1 MPKISVIIP
10 VYNVEKYLPKCIESV
25 LNQTLSDIEII
36 LVNDGS
42 EDLSGEICE
51 RYAKADSRIKYICQE
66 NQGVVTARKNG
77 MKYVTSEYVTFVD
90 SDDWISETFF
100 EELYNNINGCD
111 LVLSGHYKVKEKA
124 VMYTDRIPKGM
135 YDTPEKMKYI
145 TDNILYSQD
154 PHIKSSVAIFLYMCS
169 RLYKSETVRKVF
181 EEVDKTLFFD
191 EDVDFLSR
199 YILRCRSVNCTDICG
214 YYYLDRSDSC
224 MNTKHDDYLL
234 NIHNLYNSL
243 RKAFEENENSDSLIK
258 QLQLRMTNLIFTH
271 TPERMG
277 FNPECMI
284 MRYISPFLNKFDGK
298 KVALYGAGV
307 VGKNYYLQMKKSKGG
322 APFVWVDRNYKFYDN
337 DFPVYP
343 VEELKTTDSDYI
355 IIAIDNKNTAE
366 AIRKNLIEMGIDDNK
381 ILWEEPIRIY
391 N

>member
-1 MPKISVIIP
+1 MPKISVVIP
-10 VYNVEKYLPKCIESV
+10 VYNVEKYLSKCIDSV

-42 EDLSGEICE
+42 KDLSGEICE
-51 RYAKADSRIKYICQE
+51 RYSKADSRIKYICQE

-77 MKYVTSEYVTFVD
+77 MEYVTSEYVTFVD

-124 VMYTDRIPKGM
+124 VMYIDRIPKGI

-234 NIHNLYNSL
+234 NLHNLYNSL
-243 RKAFEENENSDSLIK
+243 RKAFEKNEYSDSLIK

-271 TPERMG
+271 TPGRMG
-277 FNPECMI
+277 FHPECMI
-284 MRYISPFLNKFDGK
+284 MRHISPFLNKIEGRK
-298 KVALYGAGV
+298 TALYGAGV

-322 APFVWVDRNYKFYDN
+322 APSVWVDRNYELYNN
-337 DFPVYP
+337 DFPVHP
-343 VEELKTTDSDYI
+343 VEELKIADFDYI
-355 IIAIDNKNTAE
+355 IIAVESENTAE
-366 AIRKNLIEMGIDDNK
+366 AIRKNLIETGFDENK
-381 ILWEEPIRIY
+381 ILWEEPIKI
-391 N
+391 

>member
-1 MPKISVIIP
+1 MPKISVVIP
-10 VYNVEKYLPKCIESV
+10 VYNVEKYLSKCIDSV

-42 EDLSGEICE
+42 KDLSGEICE
-51 RYAKADSRIKYICQE
+51 RYSKADSRIKYICQE

-124 VMYTDRIPKGM
+124 VMYIDRIPKGI

-169 RLYKSETVRKVF
+169 RLYKSEIAREIFKEIDTSI
-181 EEVDKTLFFD
+181 FFS

-199 YILRCRSVNCTDICG
+199 YILRCGSVNCTDICG

-224 MNTKHDDYLL
+224 MNIKHDAYLL

-243 RKAFEENENSDSLIK
+243 RKAFEKNENSYSLIK

-322 APFVWVDRNYKFYDN
+322 APFVWVDRNYELYNN
-337 DFPVYP
+337 DFPVHP
-343 VEELKTTDSDYI
+343 VEELKTADSDYI